1 MTYDNIIKAFDD
13 HMKKSGCRYYSDF
26 YVGTTNDAKKRLF
39 DEHHVDKDHQWW
51 IFSAA
56 DNEEIA
62 QQVEKH
68 YLQFGTRGSFC
79 GDKKEGNAVYVYAY
93 VVTPKTVE

>member
-1 MTYDNIIKAFDD
+1 MTYDNIIKEFDA

-26 YVGTTNDAKKRLF
+26 YVGITNDARRRLF

-56 DNEEIA
+56 DNEDIA
-62 QQVEKH
+62 RQVEQH
-68 YLQFGTRGSFC
+68 YLKSGMRGSFGGGK
-79 GDKKEGNAVYVYAY
+79 GDGSAIYVYSN

>member
-1 MTYDNIIKAFDD
+1 MTYDNIIKEFDA

-26 YVGTTNDAKKRLF
+26 YVGITNDARRRLF

-56 DNEEIA
+56 DNEDIA
-62 QQVEKH
+62 RQVEQH
-68 YLQFGTRGSFC
+68 YLKSGMRGSFGGGK
-79 GDKKEGNAVYVYAY
+79 GDGSAIYVYSY
-93 VVTPKTVE
+93 VVTPKTIE

>member
-1 MTYDNIIKAFDD
+1 
-13 HMKKSGCRYYSDF
+13 MKKSGCRYYSDF
-26 YVGTTNDAKKRLF
+26 YVGITNDARRRLF

-56 DNEEIA
+56 DNEDIA
-62 QQVEKH
+62 RQVEQH
-68 YLQFGTRGSFC
+68 YLKSGMRGSFGGGK
-79 GDKKEGNAVYVYAY
+79 GDGSAIYVYSY

>member
-1 MTYDNIIKAFDD
+1 MTYDNIIKEFDA

-26 YVGTTNDAKKRLF
+26 YVGITNDARRCLF

-56 DNEEIA
+56 DNEDIA
-62 QQVEKH
+62 RQVEQH
-68 YLQFGTRGSFC
+68 YLKSGMRGSFGGGK
-79 GDKKEGNAVYVYAY
+79 GDGSAIYVYSY

>member
-1 MTYDNIIKAFDD
+1 MTYDNIIKEFDA

-26 YVGTTNDAKKRLF
+26 YVGITNDAKRRLF

-56 DNEEIA
+56 DNEDIA
-62 QQVEKH
+62 RQVEQH
-68 YLQFGTRGSFC
+68 YLKSGMRGSFGGGK
-79 GDKKEGNAVYVYAY
+79 GDGSGIYVYSY
-93 VVTPKTVE
+93 VVTPQTVE

>member
-1 MTYDNIIKAFDD
+1 MTYDNIIKEFDA

-26 YVGTTNDAKKRLF
+26 YVGITNGARSRLF

-56 DNEEIA
+56 DNEDIA
-62 QQVEKH
+62 RQVEQH
-68 YLQFGTRGSFC
+68 YLKSGMRGSFGGGK
-79 GDKKEGNAVYVYAY
+79 GDGSAIYVYSY